1 MKATDKLFV
10 KTFDVEAEKI
20 KSVEGVIEEGLLT
33 IKPMI
38 VGKNILVL
46 EVFRGKGLKDPIHKH
61 EDHESVGYLI
71 KGKLK
76 LVIGGQEFIA
86 EPGSTWIHPINVEH
100 YSEAL
105 EDCLQ
110 IEIKS
115 PPRKTWAT

>member
-1 MKATDKLFV
+1 V
-10 KTFDVEAEKI
+10 KGSDVKAEKI
-20 KSVEGVIEEGLLT
+20 EAVEGVTEKGLLT
-33 IKPMI
+33 IKPIM
-38 VGKNILVL
+38 VGEKILVL

-76 LVIGGQEFIA
+76 LVIGGNEFIA
-86 EPGSTWIHPINVEH
+86 EPGSAWVHPVNVEH
-100 YSEAL
+100 FSEAL

-115 PPRKTWAT
+115 PPTKTWTS